1 MAGHMRYAE
10 FVNGI
15 GFTLLQPEVQFDKFV
30 SAISWKH
37 PTILLEMMNT
47 YIPGKEMHRTR
58 SLYDLL
64 NTPRMSTLAIAS
76 ALDRAVASMNTKHC
90 FVNVGVW
97 HGYTLFSAMV
107 NNPDKVCVGIDNFSE
122 FGGPRAAFLQA
133 FEQKRS
139 ANHFF
144 HDMDY
149 REYFK
154 SGHTGKIGVYLYDG
168 EHSYANQLEG
178 LQVAEPF
185 FADQCLIF
193 VDDTNCAEPRQATL
207 DFIATSSRKYEV
219 ILDAKTCQNGH
230 PTFWNGLMVLQQL

>member
-1 MAGHMRYAE
+1 MNYAE

-15 GFTLLQPEVQFDKFV
+15 GFTLLQPEMQFDKFV
-30 SAISWKH
+30 SALSWNH

-47 YIPGKEMHRTR
+47 YIPGKESERTR
-58 SLYDLL
+58 CLYELL
-64 NTPRMSTLAIAS
+64 NMPRMSTLAIAS
-76 ALDRAVASMNTKHC
+76 ALDRAVASMAEGYS

-97 HGYTLFSAMV
+97 HGFTLFSAMV

-122 FGGPRAAFLQA
+122 FGGPRTAFLQA

-154 SGHTGKIGVYLYDG
+154 ARHTGRIGVYLYDG

-178 LQVAEPF
+178 LQVAEPS
-185 FADQCLIF
+185 FADDCLIF
-193 VDDTNCAEPRQATL
+193 VDDTNCDEPRQATL
-207 DFIATSSRKYEV
+207 DFVAKSSRKYE
-219 ILDAKTCQNGH
+219 IIFDAKTCQNCH
-230 PTFWNGLMVLQQL
+230 PTFWNGLMVLQQS